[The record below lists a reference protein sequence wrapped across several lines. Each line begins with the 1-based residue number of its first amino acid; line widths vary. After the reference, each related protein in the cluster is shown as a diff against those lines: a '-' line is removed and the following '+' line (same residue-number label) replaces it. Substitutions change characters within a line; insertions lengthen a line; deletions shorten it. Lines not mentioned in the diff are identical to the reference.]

1 MTKPGTGA
9 GTPPI
14 SGRNIVGRPSNVLPL
29 RTPRALEMALR
40 DLTMGEKFLDAV
52 NRAAENAGCSMLFE
66 IPAILL
72 GGKGDR
78 AAAIAC
84 GPTQDLMFIVF
95 DSESG
100 TISVISADEVP
111 ETVLDFTRSYAGVL
125 GMIANDRTVIA
136 PLLQ

>member
-1 MTKPGTGA
+1 MTKSDAGA

-14 SGRNIVGRPSNVLPL
+14 AGRSANVLPL
-29 RTPRALEMALR
+29 RTPKVLEKALR
-40 DLTMGEKFLDAV
+40 DLSIGEKFLDAV

-84 GPTQDLMFIVF
+84 GPAQELMFIVF
-95 DSESG
+95 DSKTG
-100 TISVISADEVP
+100 TIRVISAGEVP

-125 GMIANDRTVIA
+125 GMIASDRTVIA